1 MSGIDRTFRHAV
13 GLLATALIAAAGT
26 VVLTAATA
34 SAEEQSPCPDRYVL
48 AVDGTKNFDSPD
60 SIDPDSPLAEIS
72 ARYRAPGTIVEHIRY
87 PAVVVPLPDSGSSD
101 EEAIAYDRS
110 KEVGHQRLRE
120 TIKVR
125 HSSCPDSELVI
136 LGYSQGASIAGDV
149 LAEIA
154 ADGSVPPQQIRGI
167 LYSDP
172 RDIRGVETRFPGE
185 VIPGVTLGGGRDNF
199 GTIDVQRICIEGDAV
214 CDSVT
219 PGESDEWL
227 KENVTGYLLL
237 HTDYPDYTP

>member
-1 MSGIDRTFRHAV
+1 MPRLDRTLRPTLGV
-13 GLLATALIAAAGT
+13 LVTVLVTAAGT
-26 VVLTAATA
+26 AVLTAPAA
-34 SAEEQSPCPDRYVL
+34 SAEEQAPCPERYVL

-87 PAVVVPLPDSGSSD
+87 PAVVLPLPSSGSS
-101 EEAIAYDRS
+101 EEETIAYDKS
-110 KEVGHQRLRE
+110 KQAGHQRLRE

-125 HSSCPDSELVI
+125 HSSCPDTELVI

-154 ADGSVPPQQIRGI
+154 ADGSVPPQQIRGV

-172 RDIRGVETRFPGE
+172 RDTRGVETRFPGE

-199 GTIDVQRICIEGDAV
+199 GTIGVERICIEGDAV
-214 CDSVT
+214 CDSVA
-219 PGESDEWL
+219 PGESDQWL
-227 KENVTGYLLL
+227 QENVTGYLRL
-237 HTDYPDYTP
+237 HTKYPDYNP